1 LIEGN
6 SIVASSLSRS
16 NFQSWGAAC
25 AGVMPLAFV
34 NSVSFGLRKSLSLLD
49 RRISHEEQFVD
60 RNAGPPGADH
70 RLAQRILRLLAAS
83 SQADQ

>member
-1 LIEGN
+1 MKPINTPL
-6 SIVASSLSRS
+6 ASSLSRS
-16 NFQSWGAAC
+16 NSQSWGAAC

-60 RNAGPPGADH
+60 RNGRSPGADH
-70 RLAQRILRLLAAS
+70 RLA
-83 SQADQ
+83 